1 MTLFNPKLVTSKQLE
16 RGKKFESVALREYEK
31 YMFNKS
37 TPVKV
42 LPCGLVV
49 SKGCPILGATPDAR
63 VVDFDYFG
71 IAELKCPYT
80 KHHVTPLD
88 ACTDE
93 KFFTKQTGDREC
105 KLKEDH
111 PYYAQVQGQM
121 AVTGAKWCDFI
132 VYTSKG
138 IYVQHIP
145 FDPVFWAGLEQK
157 LLSYYFY
164 HFITFASAKFF
175 QGSCQVNNNS
185 DCEVLCTAT
194 SG

>member
-63 VVDFDYFG
+63 VVDFGCTDYFG
-71 IAELKCPYT
+71 IAEVKCSYT

-93 KFFTKQTGDREC
+93 KFFMKQTGDREC

-111 PYYAQVQGQM
+111 PYYAQVEGQN
-121 AVTGAKWCDFI
+121 GCYW
-132 VYTSKG
+132 SK
-138 IYVQHIP
+138 V
-145 FDPVFWAGLEQK
+145 V
-157 LLSYYFY
+157 
-164 HFITFASAKFF
+164 
-175 QGSCQVNNNS
+175 
-185 DCEVLCTAT
+185 
-194 SG
+194 